1 VCEELFCSLIGVA
14 RIYVFGRFGVINML
28 EIGNSKADIAKYVER
43 LMNSLP
49 ENPTQAQVIIRL
61 QSIRMLLVN
70 SNSPIFHQMVP
81 LN

>member
-1 VCEELFCSLIGVA
+1 
-14 RIYVFGRFGVINML
+14 ML
-28 EIGNSKADIAKYVER
+28 EIGKSKADIAKYVER